1 MENNVQLFANVEEE
15 LYEVTSVCYTDKND
29 TFQAVLPGD
38 FQEKLVVKN
47 NTLQEKLLQDI
58 EEFLSDEEKMLSL
71 KDGEVAEANRDL
83 YNNSSNWKEFMN
95 QSLTR
100 QEQFGRVDAIQDVLN
115 LVKLSLGYKD

>member
-1 MENNVQLFANVEEE
+1 MQLYVNAEGE
-15 LYEVTSVCYTDKND
+15 LKDVTSVCYADKND
-29 TFQAVLPGD
+29 KFQAMLPGD

-47 NTLQEKLLQDI
+47 NTVQEKLLQDI

-71 KDGEVAEANRDL
+71 KDGEVADANRDL
-83 YNNSSNWKEFMN
+83 YNNSSSWKEFMDH
-95 QSLTR
+95 SLTR